1 MYITLLEVLA
11 IITLVI
17 KVAELGF
24 KLGVYIS
31 NRRKK

>member
-11 IITLVI
+11 IIILVI
-17 KVAELGF
+17 KVAELGI

-31 NRRKK
+31 NHRKK